1 MCGTFSETSYPCQ
14 HLFVLKFSTDTG
26 ERAREG
32 VGGGKRVLGGAVN
45 GGVSGRVE
53 VNRCDEVRACERELC
68 NGLPGRLLTLFL
80 IFEALRKKTLC
91 LITFTWSF
99 FILSGPCKLSNIPLA
114 QVTTRLDKK
123 RKKKLK
129 SVHI

>member
-26 ERAREG
+26 ERAGEG

-80 IFEALRKKTLC
+80 VFEALRKKTQC

-99 FILSGPCKLSNIPLA
+99 FLSCLAHVSCRIFRSHKLPHDS
-114 QVTTRLDKK
+114 TR
-123 RKKKLK
+123 RGRRN
-129 SVHI
+129 